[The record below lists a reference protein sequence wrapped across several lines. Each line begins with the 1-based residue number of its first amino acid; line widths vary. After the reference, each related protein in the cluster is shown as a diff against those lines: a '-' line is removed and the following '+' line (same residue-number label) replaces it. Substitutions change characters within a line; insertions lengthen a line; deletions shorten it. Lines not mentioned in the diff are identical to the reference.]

1 MAKVFGDDGC
11 TEAIAIAGS
20 RSCLSGAVNA
30 LVTLQRTQIMTSES
44 VPEGSQDGQMNWY
57 VLKIQSNREKTIRE
71 SLLRKIRQE
80 ALQDFFGE
88 IVIPVEKIVE
98 NRNGKK
104 RVIEQKKFPGY
115 LMINMVLNDDTW
127 YLVRSTSGVGDF
139 TGSSGKPSP
148 MPMHEVHA
156 MLGSGKTVAE
166 EPAKIKHDL
175 KPGDRVKIIEGVFA
189 SFEGSVGTVDA
200 SSGKLT
206 VMIEIFGRSTP
217 VDVEAWQVERV

>member
-1 MAKVFGDDGC
+1 
-11 TEAIAIAGS
+11 
-20 RSCLSGAVNA
+20 
-30 LVTLQRTQIMTSES
+30 MTSES

-115 LMINMVLNDDTW
+115 
-127 YLVRSTSGVGDF
+127 
-139 TGSSGKPSP
+139 
-148 MPMHEVHA
+148 
-156 MLGSGKTVAE
+156 
-166 EPAKIKHDL
+166 
-175 KPGDRVKIIEGVFA
+175 
-189 SFEGSVGTVDA
+189 
-200 SSGKLT
+200 
-206 VMIEIFGRSTP
+206 
-217 VDVEAWQVERV
+217 

>member
-1 MAKVFGDDGC
+1 
-11 TEAIAIAGS
+11 
-20 RSCLSGAVNA
+20 
-30 LVTLQRTQIMTSES
+30 MTSES

-71 SLLRKIRQE
+71 ALLRKIRQE
-80 ALQDFFGE
+80 ALQDFFCE

-115 LMINMVLNDDTW
+115 LMIQMVLNDDTW

-156 MLGSGKTVAE
+156 LLGSSKTVAE

-175 KPGDRVKIIEGVFA
+175 KSGDRVKIIEGVFA
-189 SFEGSVGTVDA
+189 SFDGTVGSVDA

>member
-1 MAKVFGDDGC
+1 
-11 TEAIAIAGS
+11 
-20 RSCLSGAVNA
+20 
-30 LVTLQRTQIMTSES
+30 MTSES

-71 SLLRKIRQE
+71 ALLRKIRQE
-80 ALQDFFGE
+80 ALQDFFCE

-115 LMINMVLNDDTW
+115 LMIQMVLNDDTW

-156 MLGSGKTVAE
+156 MLGSSKTVAE

-175 KPGDRVKIIEGVFA
+175 KSGDRVKIIEGVFA
-189 SFEGSVGTVDA
+189 SFDGTVGSVDA